1 MKAFTPSLSLAMSVM
16 TLVLAHPALSAQL
29 VVLDDQGGRPFMLN
43 GKHQRAGLR
52 ATPPRDIRFSIDFPV
67 RTTRLSPGQM
77 ATTPTPLHQGQQ
89 PLFVIGN
96 DDVSLDWIE
105 VNKPYLLEIGARGF
119 VVSVD
124 TEQDW
129 HQLREWLAPLD
140 VKAVT
145 GDAFHEVF
153 GLTHYPFLLLNG
165 EALQ

>member
-1 MKAFTPSLSLAMSVM
+1 
-16 TLVLAHPALSAQL
+16 
-29 VVLDDQGGRPFMLN
+29 MLN

-52 ATPPRDIRFSIDFPV
+52 TEPPKEARFSVAYPV
-67 RTTRLSPGQM
+67 RTTRLSPGPM
-77 ATTPTPLHQGQQ
+77 TTTPVPLHQGQQ

-96 DDVSLDWIE
+96 DDLSLDWIE
-105 VNKPYLLEIGARGF
+105 ANKSYLLEIGARGF

-145 GDAFHEVF
+145 GDAFNEVF